1 MITKQ
6 FIAQQLLK
14 YLNHQMS
21 LADLV
26 DWAENAVLH
35 GDVEPTDPRMLMQI
49 LGRIGAAD
57 VKEFGLLWEDCDN
70 MMHQLGYDIKVDAS
84 LAA

>member
-6 FIAQQLLK
+6 IIAQQLLK
-14 YLNHQMS
+14 YLNHQIT
-21 LADLV
+21 LATWV
-26 DWAENAVLH
+26 DWAENAIMQGH
-35 GDVEPTDPRMLMQI
+35 IEPTDPRTLMQI

-57 VKEFGLLWEDCDN
+57 AKEFGLLWEDCN
-70 MMHQLGYDIKVDAS
+70 SMMQQLAYAIKVDAH

>member
-6 FIAQQLLK
+6 IIAQQLLK
-14 YLNHQMS
+14 YLNHQIT
-21 LADLV
+21 LAVLV
-26 DWAENAVLH
+26 DWAENSIMQ
-35 GDVEPTDPRMLMQI
+35 GNIEPTEPRALMQI

-57 VKEFGLLWEDCDN
+57 VKEFGLLWEDCDS
-70 MMHQLGYDIKVDAS
+70 MMHQLGYDIKVDAN

>member
-6 FIAQQLLK
+6 CIAKEMLR
-14 YLNHQMS
+14 YLNHQIT
-21 LADLV
+21 LNQLV
-26 DWAENAVLH
+26 DWAERAIVE
-35 GDVEPTDPRMLMQI
+35 GGVEPTESKRLMQI

-57 VKEFGLLWEDCDN
+57 VKNFGLLWEDCESIMRD
-70 MMHQLGYDIKVDAS
+70 LGYEIKVDAM

>member
-6 FIAQQLLK
+6 IIAQQLLK
-14 YLNHQMS
+14 YLNHQIT
-21 LADLV
+21 LAVLV
-26 DWAENAVLH
+26 EWAETSIMQGNI
-35 GDVEPTDPRMLMQI
+35 EPTEPRALMQI

-57 VKEFGLLWEDCDN
+57 VKEFGLLWEDCDSI
-70 MMHQLGYDIKVDAS
+70 MHQLGYDIKVDAN

>member
-6 FIAQQLLK
+6 IIAQQLLK
-14 YLNHQMS
+14 YLNHQIT
-21 LADLV
+21 LPVLV
-26 DWAENAVLH
+26 DWAENAIMQ
-35 GDVEPTDPRMLMQI
+35 GNIEPTEPRVLMQI

-57 VKEFGLLWEDCDN
+57 VKEFGLLWEDCDSI
-70 MMHQLGYDIKVDAS
+70 MHQLGYDIKVDAN